1 MAVLH
6 LVAGRR
12 VVLVGAVRL
21 DPLHEAGIRVVRH
34 LLPDRAAGAAVRHR
48 VADLAVAVDDALL
61 QHQHRLR
68 RRDVVAVVA
77 EHVHRRRR
85 DHEAAR
91 EREVVL
97 HALRRRLRMDRPATR
112 AVGIEE
118 LVVPAGLRRPRLPAL
133 GRIEQH
139 GDAIDA
145 TIGRATRGRTTWGRV
160 TVLGGVLYVVGYATL
175 SNATTYSSGSSNNV
189 GTGVVA
195 YLLGVAG
202 LGAGIPLWIVGG
214 HQHRKYN
221 KKLEGLSFRFN
232 MNPQRKGLTLAYRF

>member
-1 MAVLH
+1 MKQTTLILLVIIFNTTLSFSQDIITTKAGEDILAKILEISKTEIKFKKYDNPDGPLFTLLKSDVLMIRYENGSKDIFTEDPKSNAVSPPNFSSPNLNTQDNK
-6 LVAGRR
+6 LFY
-12 VVLVGAVRL
+12 
-21 DPLHEAGIRVVRH
+21 
-34 LLPDRAAGAAVRHR
+34 AAK
-48 VADLAVAVDDALL
+48 
-61 QHQHRLR
+61 
-68 RRDVVAVVA
+68 A
-77 EHVHRRRR
+77 EKYRK
-85 DHEAAR
+85 
-91 EREVVL
+91 
-97 HALRRRLRMDRPATR
+97 MKST
-112 AVGIEE
+112 G
-118 LVVPAGLRRPRLPAL
+118 
-133 GRIEQH
+133 
-139 GDAIDA
+139 
-145 TIGRATRGRTTWGRV
+145 TTL